1 MILNDKRQLF
11 DFFIVVVGTF
21 ILAVSVVVF
30 FDANNLVL
38 GGVSGLSIVIK
49 EVFYMFFSFKLPLSL
64 ISLFINVP
72 LLILA
77 YFIMGKEFLGKTVF
91 STLLFSLF
99 LEVASF
105 LPVYKGELMLSS
117 VYGGVML
124 GVGSGLILRG
134 GATSGGSDLLAYII
148 HKYKGH
154 IAISKILFVIDAL
167 VISMGLFVFGVE
179 NSMYAVISVYICSKV
194 IDGIIEGVGFA
205 KAVFIVSDK
214 SDDIAKELME
224 NQKRGV
230 TALKGKGMYTGKDKD
245 VLLCVFSKKEI
256 SDVKRRVME
265 IDENAFIMVT
275 DIREVLGEGF
285 VSYKP

>member
-256 SDVKRRVME
+256 SDVKCRVME